1 MQNNSFSSLWIQG
14 TTRTGKTSRLVKE
27 FSKWVRHQLIQKHSR
42 NHPQDNLTSAV
53 LVLAANNNNR
63 RKLADTLA
71 SAVEG
76 TYPVIGKTPVG
87 FITDEVVLF
96 LPLLFDRLKIKA
108 QFPLRLRPETEQE
121 LATQLW
127 RDEPDWDSLIAASGE
142 YRFVRQTLDLLQ
154 LAGAG
159 GIAAED
165 IPIILE
171 QGMSDLAGESDLY
184 YRRGELIINWRQ
196 WCLERGFLTYGIIY
210 ELYWRYLLLSPKYQ
224 QHLTSRHQTIFA
236 DDTDDYPAIA
246 RDLFE
251 LLLDRGTYGV
261 FTYNTDGKVR
271 LGLNADPDYL
281 QGLAARCVVIK
292 TERLGDWETWRLGD
306 RGDRGDKG
314 AEGAEGAG
322 EAGGVT
328 SHYPTTI
335 DSIVN
340 LVTETAYGIQIPSS
354 IQSIQTISRAELLR
368 AVADTII
375 KGVKEE
381 EIKPEEIAI
390 IAPGL
395 DEIARYTLIEILSA
409 SEIAI
414 APVNEQRPL
423 ISSPI
428 VRALLTLMA
437 LVYPG
442 IGRLVDRDS
451 IAEMLTIFSQKLSA
465 GKPIPQI
472 DPVRAG
478 LLADYCYHV
487 DPEQPDLLP
496 VESFPRWD
504 RLGHQAT
511 NAYLEIAKWISDTR
525 IQQQKQCYLTPAI
538 LISKAIKHFLEKRD
552 RLNYKTLSALR
563 ELIETA
569 QHFWEVDRRMRQNE
583 PSLQTQAV
591 TVAQFIKLLR
601 RGTISANPRP
611 THQFIFQ
618 ENSIALATI
627 FQYRSVRTS
636 HRWQFWLDAGSHLWD
651 KGGAATL
658 FGATLFLKSWSGSTW
673 MPEDEYEM
681 DKQRLQRILRDL
693 LNRVTEKVILCHSD
707 LGVNG
712 TEQMGPLLPLV
723 QSSVQVIK

>member
-1 MQNNSFSSLWIQG
+1 MQNTDFSSLWIQG
-14 TTRTGKTSRLVKE
+14 TTRTGKTYCLVQE
-27 FSKWVRHQLIQKHSR
+27 FSKWVRYQLQQKQVGT
-42 NHPQDNLTSAV
+42 HPQDNLTSAV

-63 RKLADTLA
+63 RKLADILA

-76 TYPVIGKTPVG
+76 TYPVICKTPVG
-87 FITDEVVLF
+87 FIADEVVLF

-127 RDEPDWDSLIAASGE
+127 REEPDWDSLIATDGE

-154 LAGAG
+154 LAGASG
-159 GIAAED
+159 VAAEN
-165 IPIILE
+165 ISAILE
-171 QGMSDLAGESDLY
+171 QGIGDHVSASFADRGGSSENY
-184 YRRGELIINWRQ
+184 YRRGELLINWRQ

-224 QHLTSRHQTIFA
+224 QHLTERHQAIFA

-246 RDLFE
+246 KDLLE
-251 LLLDRGTYGV
+251 LLLAQGTYGV
-261 FTYNTDGKVR
+261 FTHNIDGKVR

-281 QGLAARCVVIK
+281 QGLSDQCLVM
-292 TERLGDWETWRLGD
+292 ETGD
-306 RGDRGDKG
+306 RETRELED
-314 AEGAEGAG
+314 
-322 EAGGVT
+322 V
-328 SHYPTTI
+328 

-340 LVTETAYGIQIPSS
+340 LVTETAYGIEIPKFF
-354 IQSIQTISRAELLR
+354 QSIQTISRAELLR
-368 AVADTII
+368 SVADIVI
-375 KGVKEE
+375 KAVKEE
-381 EIKPEEIAI
+381 NIQPEEIAI

-409 SEIAI
+409 SGIAI

-423 ISSPI
+423 ISSSS
-428 VRALLTLMA
+428 VRSLLTLMA

-442 IGRLVDRDS
+442 IGRLVDRDA
-451 IAEMLTIFSQKLSA
+451 IAEMLTIFSQKTVS
-465 GKPIPQI
+465 GKLIPQI

-478 LLADYCYHV
+478 LLADYCYSL
-487 DPEQPDLLP
+487 DKTKQSNLLP

-511 NAYLEIAKWISDTR
+511 NAYLEIAQWIANTK

-538 LISKAIKHFLEKRD
+538 LISKAIAHFLEANQKLD
-552 RLNYKTLSALR
+552 YQTLSPLR

-591 TVAQFIKLLR
+591 TVAQFIELLR

-611 THQFIFQ
+611 NRQFISQ
-618 ENSIALATI
+618 NNAIALATI
-627 FQYRSVRTS
+627 FQYRSLRTN

-658 FGATLFLKSWSGSTW
+658 FGAPLFLKSWSGDPW
-673 MPEDEYEM
+673 MPNDEYEM

-693 LNRVTEKVILCHSD
+693 LNRVSERVILCHSD

-712 TEQMGPLLPLV
+712 TEQMGPLLPLI
-723 QSSVQVIK
+723 QSSVQMVQ

>member
-1 MQNNSFSSLWIQG
+1 M
-14 TTRTGKTSRLVKE
+14 
-27 FSKWVRHQLIQKHSR
+27 
-42 NHPQDNLTSAV
+42 TSAV

-76 TYPVIGKTPVG
+76 TYPVICKTPVG

-96 LPLLFDRLKIKA
+96 LPLLFDRLEIKA

-154 LAGAG
+154 LAGAS

-165 IPIILE
+165 IPTILE
-171 QGMSDLAGESDLY
+171 QGISDRAGESHLY
-184 YRRGELIINWRQ
+184 YRMGELIINWRQ

-224 QHLTSRHQTIFA
+224 QHLTNRHQTIFA

-251 LLLDRGTYGV
+251 LLLDQGNYGV

-281 QGLAARCVVIK
+281 QGLAERCLVIK
-292 TERLGDWETWRLGD
+292 TERLRAKNEENPQPLTPNSQPLFP
-306 RGDRGDKG
+306 
-314 AEGAEGAG
+314 
-322 EAGGVT
+322 V
-328 SHYPTTI
+328 

-340 LVTETAYGIQIPSS
+340 LVTETAYGVQIPSS

-381 EIKPEEIAI
+381 NIKPEEIAI

-409 SEIAI
+409 SGIAI

-423 ISSPI
+423 ISSPT

-451 IAEMLTIFSQKLSA
+451 IAEMLTIFSQKISA

-525 IQQQKQCYLTPAI
+525 IQQQKQCYLTPVI
-538 LISKAIKHFLEKRD
+538 LISKAIEHFLGISD

-583 PSLQTQAV
+583 PSLQTQAITV
-591 TVAQFIKLLR
+591 TQFIKLLR

-611 THQFIFQ
+611 TRQFIPQ
-618 ENSIALATI
+618 ENAISLATI
-627 FQYRSVRTS
+627 FQYRSLRTS

-673 MPEDEYEM
+673 MPEDDYEM

-693 LNRVTEKVILCHSD
+693 LNRVTERVILCHSD

-723 QSSVQVIK
+723 QSSVQVIT

>member
-1 MQNNSFSSLWIQG
+1 M
-14 TTRTGKTSRLVKE
+14 
-27 FSKWVRHQLIQKHSR
+27 
-42 NHPQDNLTSAV
+42 TSAV

-76 TYPVIGKTPVG
+76 TYPVICKTPVG

-96 LPLLFDRLKIKA
+96 LPLLFERLNIKA

-154 LAGAG
+154 LAGAS

-165 IPIILE
+165 IPTILE
-171 QGMSDLAGESDLY
+171 QGISDRAGESHLY
-184 YRRGELIINWRQ
+184 YRMGELIINWRQ

-224 QHLTSRHQTIFA
+224 QHLTNRHQTIFA

-251 LLLDRGTYGV
+251 LLLDQGNYGV

-281 QGLAARCVVIK
+281 QGLAERCLVIK
-292 TERLGDWETWRLGD
+292 TERLRAKNEENPQPLTPNSQPLFP
-306 RGDRGDKG
+306 
-314 AEGAEGAG
+314 
-322 EAGGVT
+322 V
-328 SHYPTTI
+328 

-340 LVTETAYGIQIPSS
+340 LVTETAYGVQIPSS

-381 EIKPEEIAI
+381 NIKPEEIAI

-409 SEIAI
+409 SGIAI

-423 ISSPI
+423 ISSPT

-451 IAEMLTIFSQKLSA
+451 IAEMLTIFSQKISA

-525 IQQQKQCYLTPAI
+525 IQQQKQCYLTPVI
-538 LISKAIKHFLEKRD
+538 LISKAIEHFLGISD

-583 PSLQTQAV
+583 PSLQTQAITV
-591 TVAQFIKLLR
+591 TQFIKLLR

-611 THQFIFQ
+611 TRQFIPQ
-618 ENSIALATI
+618 ENAISLATI
-627 FQYRSVRTS
+627 FQYRSLRTS

-673 MPEDEYEM
+673 MPEDDYEM

-693 LNRVTEKVILCHSD
+693 LNRVTERVILCHSD

>member
-1 MQNNSFSSLWIQG
+1 MPNNHFFSLWIQG
-14 TTRTGKTSRLVKE
+14 TTRTGKTSLLVTE
-27 FSKWVRHQLIQKHSR
+27 FSKWVRQQLIEKHSGK
-42 NHPQDNLTSAV
+42 HPQDNLTSAV

-63 RKLADTLA
+63 RELADILA

-76 TYPVIGKTPVG
+76 TYPVICKTPVG

-127 RDEPDWDSLIAASGE
+127 REEPDWESLIVTNGE

-154 LAGAG
+154 LAGAS

-165 IPIILE
+165 IPTILE
-171 QGMSDLAGESDLY
+171 QGFPDRAGETEIY
-184 YRRGELIINWRQ
+184 YRMGELLLHWRQ

-210 ELYWRYLLLSPKYQ
+210 ELYWRYLLLTPKYQ
-224 QHLTSRHQTIFA
+224 QHLTNRHQVIFA

-246 RDLFE
+246 KDLLE
-251 LLLDRGTYGV
+251 LLLDQGINGV
-261 FTYNTDGKVR
+261 FTYNTDSKVR

-281 QGLAARCVVIK
+281 QELADKCVVIK
-292 TERLGDWETWRLGD
+292 T
-306 RGDRGDKG
+306 DKN
-314 AEGAEGAG
+314 
-322 EAGGVT
+322 
-328 SHYPTTI
+328 SQPLFPI
-335 DSIVN
+335 NSIVN
-340 LVTETAYGIQIPSS
+340 LVTETAYGIQIPNFM
-354 IQSIQTISRAELLR
+354 QSIQTISRAELLR

-375 KGVKEE
+375 KEIKEKRL
-381 EIKPEEIAI
+381 KPEEIAI

-409 SEIAI
+409 SGIAI

-423 ISSPI
+423 ISSPP

-442 IGRLVDRDS
+442 IGRLVDRDA
-451 IAEMLTIFSQKLSA
+451 IAEMLTIFSQKIES
-465 GKPIPQI
+465 GKPITQI

-478 LLADYCYHV
+478 LLADYCYYV
-487 DPEQPDLLP
+487 DPEQPDLLS

-511 NAYLEIAKWISDTR
+511 NAYKEIAQWISDAR
-525 IQQQKQCYLTPAI
+525 IQQQKECYITPAI
-538 LISKAIKHFLEKRD
+538 FLSKAIAHFLEEKNNLD
-552 RLNYKTLSALR
+552 YQTLSALK

-583 PSLQTQAV
+583 PSLETQAV

-611 THQFIFQ
+611 TRQFIPQ
-618 ENSIALATI
+618 ENAIALATI
-627 FQYRSVRTS
+627 FQYRALRTS
-636 HRWQFWLDAGSHLWD
+636 HRWQFWLDAGSHLWN

-658 FGATLFLKSWSGSTW
+658 FGAPLFLKSWSGSTW
-673 MPEDEYEM
+673 MPEDEYKM

-693 LNRVTEKVILCHSD
+693 LNRVTERVILCHSD

-723 QSSVQVIK
+723 QSSVQVTK

>member
-1 MQNNSFSSLWIQG
+1 MQKNGFSSLWIQG
-14 TTRTGKTSRLVKE
+14 TTRTGKTSRLVQE
-27 FSKWVRHQLIQKHSR
+27 FSKWVRHQLIEKHSGNR
-42 NHPQDNLTSAV
+42 PQDNLTSAV

-63 RKLADTLA
+63 RQLADTLA

-76 TYPVIGKTPVG
+76 TYPVICKTPVG
-87 FITDEVVLF
+87 FIADEVVLF
-96 LPLLFDRLKIKA
+96 LPLLFDRLNIKA

-127 RDEPDWDSLIAASGE
+127 REESDWDSLIAANGE

-154 LAGAG
+154 LAGAS

-171 QGMSDLAGESDLY
+171 QGLSAQAGESNIY
-184 YRRGELIINWRQ
+184 YRMGELIINWRQ

-210 ELYWRYLLLSPKYQ
+210 ELYWRYLLLNPQYQ
-224 QHLTSRHQTIFA
+224 QHLINRHQAIFA
-236 DDTDDYPAIA
+236 DDNDDYPAIA

-251 LLLDRGTYGV
+251 LLLDQGTYGV
-261 FTYNTDGKVR
+261 FTFNTDGKVR

-281 QGLAARCVVIK
+281 QGLAERCLVIE
-292 TERLGDWETWRLGD
+292 TERQRDGEMGRWGDGED
-306 RGDRGDKG
+306 RGDR
-314 AEGAEGAG
+314 EVG
-322 EAGGVT
+322 EVT
-328 SHYPTTI
+328 FHYPSAI

-340 LVTETAYGIQIPSS
+340 LVTETAYGIQIPNF
-354 IQSIQTISRAELLR
+354 IESIQTISRAELLR

-375 KGVKEE
+375 KGIQEE
-381 EIKPEEIAI
+381 GFKPEEIAI

-409 SEIAI
+409 SGIAI

-423 ISSPI
+423 ISSPP

-442 IGRLVDRDS
+442 IGRLVDRDA
-451 IAEMLTIFSQKLSA
+451 IAEMLTIFSQKLES
-465 GKPIPQI
+465 GKAIPQI

-511 NAYLEIAKWISDTR
+511 NAYLEIAQWISDTR

-538 LISKAIKHFLEKRD
+538 FISKAIEHFLEKNND
-552 RLNYKTLSALR
+552 LDYQTLSALR

-569 QHFWEVDRRMRQNE
+569 QHFWG
-583 PSLQTQAV
+583 S
-591 TVAQFIKLLR
+591 
-601 RGTISANPRP
+601 
-611 THQFIFQ
+611 
-618 ENSIALATI
+618 
-627 FQYRSVRTS
+627 RSPY
-636 HRWQFWLDAGSHLWD
+636 AP
-651 KGGAATL
+651 K
-658 FGATLFLKSWSGSTW
+658 
-673 MPEDEYEM
+673 
-681 DKQRLQRILRDL
+681 
-693 LNRVTEKVILCHSD
+693 
-707 LGVNG
+707 
-712 TEQMGPLLPLV
+712 
-723 QSSVQVIK
+723 

>member
-1 MQNNSFSSLWIQG
+1 MKKNGFSPLWIQG
-14 TTRTGKTSRLVKE
+14 TTRTGKTSLLVQE
-27 FSKWVRHQLIQKHSR
+27 FSKWVRHQLIPKHSGK
-42 NHPQDNLTSAV
+42 HPQDNLTSAV

-63 RKLADTLA
+63 RELADTLA

-76 TYPVIGKTPVG
+76 TYPVICKTPVG
-87 FITDEVVLF
+87 FISDEVVLF

-127 RDEPDWDSLIAASGE
+127 REEADWDSLIAANGE

-154 LAGAG
+154 LAGASG
-159 GIAAED
+159 VAAED
-165 IPIILE
+165 IPTILE
-171 QGMSDLAGESDLY
+171 QGLSDRAGESDIY
-184 YRRGELIINWRQ
+184 YRMGELIVNWRQ

-210 ELYWRYLLLSPKYQ
+210 ELYWRYLLVSPKYQ
-224 QHLTSRHQTIFA
+224 QHLTNRHQAIFA

-246 RDLFE
+246 KDLLE

-281 QGLAARCVVIK
+281 QELADRSVVIK
-292 TERLGDWETWRLGD
+292 TDTNPQTLTPNTQPL
-306 RGDRGDKG
+306 
-314 AEGAEGAG
+314 
-322 EAGGVT
+322 
-328 SHYPTTI
+328 SI
-335 DSIVN
+335 DSIIN
-340 LVTETAYGIQIPSS
+340 LVTETAYGIQIPNF

-375 KGVKEE
+375 KAVKEE
-381 EIKPEEIAI
+381 GIEPEEIAI

-409 SEIAI
+409 SGIAI

-423 ISSPI
+423 ISSPS

-442 IGRLVDRDS
+442 IGRLVDRDA
-451 IAEMLTIFSQKLSA
+451 IAEMLTIFSQKIEL
-465 GKPIPQI
+465 GKTRPQI

-478 LLADYCYHV
+478 LLADYCYYV

-511 NAYLEIAKWISDTR
+511 NAYKEITQWISDTR
-525 IQQQKQCYLTPAI
+525 IQQQQECYITPAI
-538 LISKAIKHFLEKRD
+538 FLSKAIAHFLEEKNNLD
-552 RLNYKTLSALR
+552 YQTLSALR

-611 THQFIFQ
+611 TRQFIPQ
-618 ENSIALATI
+618 EKAIALATI
-627 FQYRSVRTS
+627 FQYRSLRTS
-636 HRWQFWLDAGSHLWD
+636 HRWQFWLDTGSHLWN

-658 FGATLFLKSWSGSTW
+658 FGAPLFLKSWSGSTW
-673 MPEDEYEM
+673 MPEDEYKM

-693 LNRVTEKVILCHSD
+693 LSRVTEKVILCHSD

-723 QSSVQVIK
+723 QSSVQVTK

>member
-1 MQNNSFSSLWIQG
+1 MQNNDFSSLWIQG
-14 TTRTGKTSRLVKE
+14 TTRTGKTTRLVQE
-27 FSKWVRHQLIQKHSR
+27 FSKWVRHQLIQKHSG

-76 TYPVIGKTPVG
+76 TYPVICKTPVG

-96 LPLLFDRLKIKA
+96 LPLLFDRLNIKA

-127 RDEPDWDSLIAASGE
+127 REEPDWDNLIAANGE

-154 LAGAG
+154 LAGASG
-159 GIAAED
+159 VAAED
-165 IPIILE
+165 IPNILE
-171 QGMSDLAGESDLY
+171 QGLSDRAGESEIY
-184 YRRGELIINWRQ
+184 YRMGELILNWRQ
-196 WCLERGFLTYGIIY
+196 WCLERGFLTYGIVY

-224 QHLTSRHQTIFA
+224 QHLTNRHQSIFA

-246 RDLFE
+246 KDLLK

-281 QGLAARCVVIK
+281 QGLADRCVVI
-292 TERLGDWETWRLGD
+292 EADV
-306 RGDRGDKG
+306 G
-314 AEGAEGAG
+314 AQGLRPTREAE
-322 EAGGVT
+322 GVT
-328 SHYPTTI
+328 SHYPLPITHYPSTI
-335 DSIVN
+335 ESIVN
-340 LVTETAYGIQIPSS
+340 LVTETAYGIQIPNF

-375 KGVKEE
+375 NLVKEQGIE
-381 EIKPEEIAI
+381 PEEIAI

-409 SEIAI
+409 SGIAI

-423 ISSPI
+423 ISSPP

-442 IGRLVDRDS
+442 IGRLVDRDA
-451 IAEMLTIFSQKLSA
+451 IAEMLTIFSQKIES
-465 GKPIPQI
+465 GKTITQI

-478 LLADYCYHV
+478 LLADYCYRL
-487 DPEQPDLLP
+487 DPEEQPDLLP

-511 NAYLEIAKWISDTR
+511 NAYLEIAQWISDTR

-538 LISKAIKHFLEKRD
+538 LISKAIEHFLEKNHNLD
-552 RLNYKTLSALR
+552 YQTFSALR

-611 THQFIFQ
+611 TRQFIPQ

-627 FQYRSVRTS
+627 FQYRSLRTS
-636 HRWQFWLDAGSHLWD
+636 HRWQFWLDAGSHLWN

-658 FGATLFLKSWSGSTW
+658 FGAPLFLKSWSGNTW

-693 LNRVTEKVILCHSD
+693 LNRVTETVILCHSD

-712 TEQMGPLLPLV
+712 TEQMGPLLPLI
-723 QSSVQVIK
+723 QSSVQVTK